1 MMKLAAKIM
10 ACCSGFLVVASFAIS
25 HFGIEHDIN
34 KIPPERRAVMS
45 DFDWVGIEWIM
56 LSLAVMTI
64 AIILAVTAFV
74 LWLLQRRRAKRA
86 GKAS

>member
-1 MMKLAAKIM
+1 MKLSAKIL
-10 ACCSGFLVVASFAIS
+10 ACCYGFLVVASFAIS
-25 HFGIEHDIN
+25 HFGIEHEIK
-34 KIPPERRAVMS
+34 KIPPERRAAMS
-45 DFDWVGIEWIM
+45 DFDWIGIEWIM
-56 LSLAVMTI
+56 LSLAVMAV